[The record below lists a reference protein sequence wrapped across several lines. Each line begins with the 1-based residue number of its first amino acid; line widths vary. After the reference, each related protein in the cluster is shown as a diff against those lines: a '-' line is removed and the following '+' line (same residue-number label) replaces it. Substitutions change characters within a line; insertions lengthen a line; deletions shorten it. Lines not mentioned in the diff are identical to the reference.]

1 MSRSLADI
9 SLDRHYQR
17 RCTFSSRGPF
27 LHKEHEVLAICRKFT
42 HLLVHFL
49 QSRWCGSVPKLTNIR
64 YVEVF
69 VSQALQTCSRQQFV
83 RDRLQIAEITRLPP
97 RRRLEGCGSKVIMRW
112 GANYAN
118 YALLAPCKTIEDFC
132 YQIGS

>member
-1 MSRSLADI
+1 MLLLLEDNLFQQLLKDNFRILPI
-9 SLDRHYQR
+9 Q
-17 RCTFSSRGPF
+17 F
-27 LHKEHEVLAICRKFT
+27 LLEHIILLYLLHERFT
-42 HLLVHFL
+42 TEASYLTTWTLC
-49 QSRWCGSVPKLTNIR
+49 SEPKLTNIR

-69 VSQALQTCSRQQFV
+69 VPQALQTRSRQQFV

-97 RRRLEGCGSKVIMRW
+97 RRRLEGCGSKVIMRL

-118 YALLAPCKTIEDFC
+118 YALLAPCKTIKDFC